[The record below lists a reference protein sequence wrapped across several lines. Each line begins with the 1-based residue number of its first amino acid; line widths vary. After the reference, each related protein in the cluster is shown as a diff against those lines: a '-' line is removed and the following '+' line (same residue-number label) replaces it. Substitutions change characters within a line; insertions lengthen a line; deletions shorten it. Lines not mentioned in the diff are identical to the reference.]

1 MVIARTL
8 IINVSSTYVRYT
20 NTDIFVTFFKI
31 FCQLGI
37 FCVNLGFLGPKA
49 WEFAKRRVEAL
60 LIYSLQNDGDTTV
73 EIRRE
78 AEGRHYAAYV
88 FVAGKLLTEIMQ
100 TLYR

>member
-1 MVIARTL
+1 MFRLHMYVIL
-8 IINVSSTYVRYT
+8 ILTYLLR
-20 NTDIFVTFFKI
+20 FLKFS
-31 FCQLGI
+31 
-37 FCVNLGFLGPKA
+37 VNLGFLGPRA